1 MRLLCL
7 IFSLMALFVA
17 PARADQP
24 LAEQDRVWA
33 MIIDGD
39 IHSLESLMKSVHA
52 RSVESEKFDIVRDH
66 NKMFETTHPD
76 AGRTFERW
84 LEAMPNSPYAN
95 AALLWHKFHI
105 AWQIRGT
112 KTASET
118 PPDDLAAALLHKCGE
133 GFTV

>member
-33 MIIDGD
+33 MIIDGN

-52 RSVESEKFDIVRDH
+52 RSVESEKFDIVRNH
-66 NKMFETTHPD
+66 
-76 AGRTFERW
+76 ASRCG
-84 LEAMPNSPYAN
+84 PN
-95 AALLWHKFHI
+95 F
-105 AWQIRGT
+105 
-112 KTASET
+112 
-118 PPDDLAAALLHKCGE
+118 
-133 GFTV
+133 